1 MGKTVKTAG
10 DKLVEDIL
18 ADLATQGLRPDSREV
33 ALLARA
39 RHAANQ
45 LAELETALATT
56 GATYVDKN
64 GRTRPSALL
73 SEIRAQATI
82 LARNLGGIQMVAPS
96 EAKSAAHQ
104 RAGAASWNARVTR
117 EAQREQAG

>member
-1 MGKTVKTAG
+1 MGKNMKTAG

-18 ADLATQGLRPDSREV
+18 ADLAAQGLRPDSREV

-45 LAELETALATT
+45 LAELETVLDTD
-56 GATYVDKN
+56 GSTYIDKN
-64 GRTRPSALL
+64 GRARPSPLL

-82 LARNLGGIQMVAPS
+82 LARNLGGIQMTAPS
-96 EAKSAAHQ
+96 EAKSIAHQ
-104 RAGAASWNARVTR
+104 RAGAASWRARVAR
-117 EAQREQAG
+117 EAQRDEAG